1 MIKLE
6 NMKGAIFDVDGT
18 LLDSMEIWNHV
29 GDRYLKNRGIIPEPG
44 LSDALA
50 AMTVGEGAAYVK
62 ERYHL
67 PESTADI
74 ARGVMDIVKDF
85 YYNEAQLKPGAKEL
99 LELLSEKGIGMTVAT
114 SSEREHI
121 EKAFERLGI
130 LHYFR
135 QIFTCTE
142 VGAGKTKPLV
152 YEKAAQALGTNPA
165 ETLVFED
172 ALYAAI
178 TAKDAGFVT
187 VGVYDRFSE
196 ADRQTMQEKTD
207 IYLSDLRDF
216 EKLWEIIS
224 EI

>member
-29 GDRYLKNRGIIPEPG
+29 GDRYLQNRGIIPEPG
-44 LSDALA
+44 LTDVLA
-50 AMTVGEGAAYVK
+50 AMTVGEGSAYVK
-62 ERYHL
+62 GHYHL
-67 PESTADI
+67 PESTDDI
-74 ARGVMDIVKDF
+74 AQGVMDIVKDF

-99 LELLSEKGIGMTVAT
+99 LERLLEQGIGMTVAT

-121 EKAFERLGI
+121 EKAFERLGV

-152 YEKAAQALGTNPA
+152 YEKAAQALGTKPA

-172 ALYAAI
+172 ALYAVI

-196 ADRQTMQEKTD
+196 ADRQIMQEKTD
-207 IYLSDLRDF
+207 IYLSDFREF
-216 EKLWEIIS
+216 EI
-224 EI
+224 